1 VTLSVN
7 DNAQDLVLTGSEL
20 PCPMSQAMFD
30 FQSGQNCA
38 YRGLVDVLAEEL
50 DLRERHWA

>member
-1 VTLSVN
+1 
-7 DNAQDLVLTGSEL
+7 
-20 PCPMSQAMFD
+20 MSQAMFD

-38 YRGLVDVLAEEL
+38 YRGLVDVLAEEF